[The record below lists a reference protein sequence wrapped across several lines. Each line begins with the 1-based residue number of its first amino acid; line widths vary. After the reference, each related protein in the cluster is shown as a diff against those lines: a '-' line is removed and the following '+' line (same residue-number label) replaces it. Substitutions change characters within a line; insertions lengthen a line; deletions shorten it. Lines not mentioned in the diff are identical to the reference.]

1 MLKLVTMY
9 EIFYYGAKK
18 IIRKAALPFSC
29 QKVSRLTDIVKKNC
43 AVLIVNEACLKRK
56 SFNTAVLG
64 DIVCVAHFRKEHK
77 TNLKKVKQLGFFDYI
92 CDEDRPEITTFKI
105 ARALDSFEL
114 KRRILNL
121 EMHLL
126 EKNKRIEKITLVDP
140 LTDCYNWRYFLSAVT
155 KELNRASRHFYSI
168 SFVGIDIDHFRQINE
183 LYGITVA
190 DAVTRELVKIIKE
203 ILRKEDVL
211 SRWRSDE
218 FFIIM
223 PHLKNRDAHAVAR
236 RISDAILSHYFK
248 YENIKLR
255 IKASIGVVSSPE
267 DNLFNTRDII
277 NALDKCLNA
286 AKRKGGN
293 AIVLFSE
300 SHLKPVAQKKAK
312 VNLEDLKVK
321 IDKMNMMLT
330 RDLLEMIYGFARA
343 IEAKDLYT
351 GRHVEITALLA
362 EEIAKNLR
370 LPPSEVENIK
380 HAAVLHDLGKV
391 GIDKAIL
398 VKKGKLSARER
409 DIIKTHP
416 SIAAEILRE
425 IHALRGAVPAVL
437 YHHEHYDGS
446 GYPLG
451 LKGDEI
457 PLSAR
462 IVAVADVYQ
471 ALTSDRPY
479 RKAYSKSKALEI
491 IKHETGTHFDP
502 RIVKIFLKVV
512 NKVNAKR

>member
-1 MLKLVTMY
+1 MIIEESRLKGSRLN
-9 EIFYYGAKK
+9 
-18 IIRKAALPFSC
+18 AAL
-29 QKVSRLTDIVKKNC
+29 
-43 AVLIVNEACLKRK
+43 
-56 SFNTAVLG
+56 LG
-64 DIVCVAHFRKEHK
+64 DVVCLVHLRKEHK
-77 TNLKKVKQLGFFDYI
+77 DNLKKVKQLGFFDYI
-92 CDEDRPEITTFKI
+92 CDEEAHEVTAFKV
-105 ARALDSFEL
+105 ARALDFFEL
-114 KRRILNL
+114 KRRIVNL
-121 EMHLL
+121 ELHLL
-126 EKNKRIEKITLVDP
+126 EKNKQIERITLVDP
-140 LTDCYNWRYFLSAVT
+140 LTDCYNWRYFLSAVA
-155 KELNRASRHFYSI
+155 KELNRARRNFYSI
-168 SFVGIDIDHFRQINE
+168 SFIGIDIDHFRQINE
-183 LYGITVA
+183 LYGVTVA
-190 DAVTRELVKIIKE
+190 DAVTRELVKVIKE
-203 ILRKEDVL
+203 VLRKEDTL

-223 PHLKNRDAHAVAR
+223 PHLKNRDANTVAQR
-236 RISDAILSHYFK
+236 LREAILSHNFK
-248 YENIKLR
+248 YENIELR
-255 IKASIGVVSSPE
+255 IKASIAVVSSPE

-293 AIVLFSE
+293 TIVFLSE
-300 SHLKPVAQKKAK
+300 SHFKPVIQKKTK
-312 VNLEDLKVK
+312 VNLEDLKAK

-351 GRHVEITALLA
+351 GQHVEITALLA
-362 EEIAKNLR
+362 EQIALSLR

-391 GIDKAIL
+391 GIDKTIL
-398 VKKGKLSARER
+398 IKKGKLNPHEQEVM
-409 DIIKTHP
+409 KTHP

-451 LKGDEI
+451 LKGEEI

-479 RKAYSKSKALEI
+479 RKAYSKSKALDI
-491 IKHETGTHFDP
+491 IKRETGTHFDP
-502 RIVKIFLKVV
+502 KIVKIFLKII
-512 NKVNAKR
+512 NKFDAKR